1 MEHESSAF
9 LLLQESSADIGV
21 PLSIEQV
28 QRFMVYLDQLQLWN
42 QSINLTSIT
51 RDDEIIIKHFVDS
64 IAALRAHNI
73 AVGAGLLD
81 VGTGAGFPGIPLK
94 IVRQDLNIT
103 LLEPVKKKVSFLR
116 LIIGLLRLENVAI
129 FEGSLDEFMSVCP
142 PRSSFDYV
150 TTRALKHDLILRDGT
165 RLLRR
170 GGTVILYSSQGIMPE
185 DLSPEWSLRNEY
197 AFKLPKGYGQRV
209 ISFLTPAA

>member
-1 MEHESSAF
+1 VEHKSSAF

-51 RDDEIIIKHFVDS
+51 LDDEIIIKHFVDS

-103 LLEPVKKKVSFLR
+103 LLEPVRKKVSFLR

-129 FEGSLDEFMSVCP
+129 FEGSLDEFMSACP
-142 PRSSFDYV
+142 PYSSFDYV

-170 GGTVILYSSQGIMPE
+170 GGKVLLYSSQGIMPE
-185 DLSPEWSLRNEY
+185 DLSPKWLLRNEY
-197 AFKLPKGYGQRV
+197 AFKLPKGYGRRV
-209 ISFLTPAA
+209 ISVLTPAA